1 MDVMSLYTN
10 IPQEE
15 GINIVCNAYEPI
27 PQKRTSY
34 PYTTAAKSAQTFPCG
49 ELLPV
54 KWKKLPKNTW
64 DCHGHQNGSYFRQ
77 YFHG

>member
-34 PYTTAAKSAQTFPCG
+34 PYTTAAKSAQTYPWRSPSFLSSVVLSR
-49 ELLPV
+49 LLRTTV
-54 KWKKLPKNTW
+54 FSRFNA
-64 DCHGHQNGSYFRQ
+64 GAFI
-77 YFHG
+77 